1 VYATQQPR
9 SQASISPQA
18 VLLITKTAGTHLW
31 CRLVRCH
38 CITSGSQ
45 PVRLISVL
53 QVDSPGGF
61 GPLLSA
67 CPKLE
72 SFTSHRL
79 WNLYYYYYDDDG
91 DEDERVHV
99 LQLPKCTTLKMHNS
113 QDLSNIVCDWTL
125 QEITSAQQQYRL
137 QQQRTLMLCRVLTY

>member
-1 VYATQQPR
+1 
-9 SQASISPQA
+9 
-18 VLLITKTAGTHLW
+18 
-31 CRLVRCH
+31 LVRWY

-45 PVRLISVL
+45 PVRLVSVL

-61 GPLLSA
+61 GPSLSA

-91 DEDERVHV
+91 DEVERAHV
-99 LQLPKCTTLKMHNS
+99 LQLPKCTTLKMHDS
-113 QDLSNIVCDWTL
+113 QDLSNIVID
-125 QEITSAQQQYRL
+125 AP
-137 QQQRTLMLCRVLTY
+137 VLESMVFTVNVLSMAKFVCTEF